1 MHMMCLERY
10 ESASLFF
17 TQSEQSPHDD
27 AESERW
33 LLLKVRM
40 AECEVRMGRHDVA
53 AALARRVMDSGEG
66 MVHPQVVAEASYLLG
81 NIAASSPSSVL
92 EKPLPLFRNG
102 FDAIAKEPVTE
113 VTWRLALALGEEYRK
128 RGQEE
133 RAKECYTKARL
144 VLRFLLAQ
152 FMSSGLKN
160 SYLVVNDKQKV
171 LVALDSYLNK

>member
-1 MHMMCLERY
+1 
-10 ESASLFF
+10 
-17 TQSEQSPHDD
+17 
-27 AESERW
+27 
-33 LLLKVRM
+33 
-40 AECEVRMGRHDVA
+40 MGRHDVA
-53 AALARRVMDSGEG
+53 AALARRVLDSGEG